1 MIETLQSLR
10 FVFMMMIFMSHFAYR
25 DICAFDAGGDCGV
38 SFFFLLSGF
47 VCSLGYGQR
56 IREGKFSYGKFLL
69 KRLKKLYPLH
79 LLCLLFFI
87 VVGHT
92 SIDAKVLLNIFL
104 LQSWIPDADWYFS
117 CNSVSWFLS
126 SLMFCYIVFPYAYR
140 HMSKYLTLVIL
151 MAYAVVYW
159 LTPYDR
165 INAVLYVFPAVRF
178 VDFYLGMVL
187 SQLYE
192 RKNAVLFPKWV
203 ELLLIIILLL
213 TLVIYPFVDAKFR
226 NAPLYWAV
234 LMPLLI
240 VFAQEKGWASR
251 FLKSDFMQFLG
262 SLTMS
267 LFITHQMLIGIL
279 LRRLPEMHAMLMLAL
294 CLFIILTISWGM
306 QIIFSQLSRFHND
319 KIIK

>member
-1 MIETLQSLR
+1 MIATLQSLR
-10 FVFMMMIFMSHFAYR
+10 FIFMMMIFMSHFAYR
-25 DICAFDAGGDCGV
+25 DIRAFDAGGDCGV
-38 SFFFLLSGF
+38 AFFFMLSGF
-47 VCSLGYGQR
+47 VCSLGYGHR
-56 IREGKFSYGKFLL
+56 LREGTFNYGSFIW
-69 KRLKKLYPLH
+69 KRFRKLYPLH
-79 LLCLLFFI
+79 LLCLLFYL
-87 VVGHT
+87 VVSH
-92 SIDAKVLLNIFL
+92 SPLDLKVLLNILL
-104 LQSWIPDADWYFS
+104 LQSWVPDADWYFS